1 MHGCK
6 VFFLQGAG
14 ATRSWGKASA
24 RIGCSFIHSGSAY
37 HGTMVRA
44 TPYGW
49 SALDFAN
56 LDEFAILSRSR
67 DPRRCSSCGHMPMCH
82 GPRPV
87 YKILSLRIC
96 CSAVAEAEASADLHN
111 SRSRIRGRGAAT
123 LGGCRR
129 SAICPLLLLIHVLR
143 TRRFIRSYVSSC
155 HMYTRVRM
163 CMYSK
168 IRTSDSP
175 QHTGQCAIS
184 HAPCTLPHALH
195 HSRHA
200 PPPCSKGAGTT
211 TRRPSSYG

>member
-1 MHGCK
+1 MVARCSSGK
-6 VFFLQGAG
+6 VLGLHVAG
-14 ATRSWGKASA
+14 A

-37 HGTMVRA
+37 ALRPMDGRLSIWRTWTSLQYCLEVETRA
-44 TPYGW
+44 GAVHVATCPCAMG
-49 SALDFAN
+49 
-56 LDEFAILSRSR
+56 RG
-67 DPRRCSSCGHMPMCH
+67 RCIKYSVSES
-82 GPRPV
+82 V
-87 YKILSLRIC
+87 AT
-96 CSAVAEAEASADLHN
+96 AVAEAEASADLHN

-143 TRRFIRSYVSSC
+143 TRRFIYHGSIIRSYVSSC

-168 IRTSDSP
+168 IKTSDSP

-211 TRRPSSYG
+211 TRRPSSYR